1 MVVRLDTMPT
11 TETPAKIPAS
21 AIPMGRPIA
30 STEPKAMMR
39 ITMAK
44 PMPMPMPRTLRDG
57 RGGWG
62 AS

>member
-44 PMPMPMPRTLRDG
+44 PMPRTLRDG